1 MLILNAAE
9 VRAALPMAQAIQA
22 MKSAFTALRDG
33 RAQVP
38 LRTQLP
44 IPPHEAVSLFMPAFV
59 DDEAGQALTVKV
71 VSVFPHNPQ
80 LGLPLI
86 HAAVMVLE
94 AGTGRPLALM
104 EGGSLTAIRTGAASG
119 AATDLLARPESRIA
133 AIFGAGVQARTQLE
147 AICTVRSIQTAWIYD
162 PNTEKARALVAELA
176 GNSPIPEDLR
186 LAESSR
192 QAVAEADVICTATT
206 SVTPVFDDQDLK
218 PGAHINGVGS
228 YTPEM
233 QEVPGATVARARVVV
248 DEREA
253 ALAEAGDLIQPI
265 QQGLIAPSDI
275 YATLGAVASG
285 AKPGRLAEEEITFFK
300 SVGNAVQD
308 AAAARLALANAL
320 RDNLGQQ
327 IRRFHDPT

>member
-1 MLILNAAE
+1 MLILRAAE

-22 MKSAFTALRDG
+22 MKSAFVALRDG

-38 LRTQLP
+38 LRVHLP
-44 IPPHEAVSLFMPAFV
+44 IQPHEAVSLFMPAFV
-59 DDEAGQALTVKV
+59 DDEAGQALAVKV
-71 VSVFPHNPQ
+71 VSVFPHNPRR
-80 LGLPLI
+80 GLPLI
-86 HAAVMVLE
+86 HAAVLVLE
-94 AGTGRPLALM
+94 ADTGRPLALM

-119 AATDLLARPESRIA
+119 AATDLLARPDSRIA

-147 AICTVRSIQTAWIYD
+147 ATCTVRPIQTAWIYD
-162 PNTEKARALVAELA
+162 PHMEKARAMIAEL
-176 GNSPIPEDLR
+176 GGKGPIPEDLR
-186 LAESSR
+186 LAETPQ

-206 SVTPVFDDQDLK
+206 SATPVFDDIDLK

-248 DEREA
+248 DDRKA
-253 ALAEAGDLIQPI
+253 ALAEAGDLIQAI
-265 QQGLIAPSDI
+265 RQGLIDEGDI

-285 AKPGRLAEEEITFFK
+285 ARPGRLAEDEITFFK

-320 RDNLGQQ
+320 RDGLGQQ
-327 IRRFHDPT
+327 VRRFHDPS

>member
-59 DDEAGQALTVKV
+59 DDESGQALAVKV

-80 LGLPLI
+80 MGLPLI

-119 AATDLLARPESRIA
+119 AATDLLARPDSRIA

-147 AICTVRSIQTAWIYD
+147 AVCTVRSIQTAWIFD
-162 PNTEKARALVAELA
+162 PNTDKARALVAELA
-176 GNSPIPEDLR
+176 GKGIIPEDLR
-186 LAESSR
+186 LAKSPR

-206 SVTPVFDDQDLK
+206 SVTPVFDDEDLK

-265 QQGLIAPSDI
+265 QQGLIASSDI

-285 AKPGRLAEEEITFFK
+285 ARPGRLAEKEITFFK

>member
-59 DDEAGQALTVKV
+59 DDEAGQALAVKV

-80 LGLPLI
+80 MGLPLI

-119 AATDLLARPESRIA
+119 AATDLLARPDSRIA

-147 AICTVRSIQTAWIYD
+147 AVCTVRSIQTAWIFD
-162 PNTEKARALVAELA
+162 PNTDKARALVAELA
-176 GNSPIPEDLR
+176 GKGIIPEDLR
-186 LAESSR
+186 LAKSPR

-206 SVTPVFDDQDLK
+206 SVTPVFDDEDLK

-233 QEVPGATVARARVVV
+233 QEVPGWQRNARK
-248 DEREA
+248 
-253 ALAEAGDLIQPI
+253 Q
-265 QQGLIAPSDI
+265 SD
-275 YATLGAVASG
+275 GS
-285 AKPGRLAEEEITFFK
+285 
-300 SVGNAVQD
+300 
-308 AAAARLALANAL
+308 
-320 RDNLGQQ
+320 
-327 IRRFHDPT
+327 